1 MNKALIIKDSVL
13 AAFSVAGS
21 FLARSL
27 GGWDTALQT
36 LIILMAIDYITGIL
50 IAAVWQKSS
59 KSQTG
64 SLESRA
70 GFKGLVRKGLILLVV
85 LIGVQLDAILGLQA
99 FCRTAIVLFFC
110 GNEGLS
116 IVENLGIMG
125 LPLPDFVKSKF
136 EQLKMKNNPQE
147 NDNQDQLLK

>member
-1 MNKALIIKDSVL
+1 MNKALIIKDSIL
-13 AAFSVAGS
+13 AAFALGGS
-21 FLARSL
+21 FIARSL

-36 LIILMAIDYITGIL
+36 LIIFMAIDYITGLLVAGI
-50 IAAVWQKSS
+50 WQRSN

-64 SLESRA
+64 AIESRA
-70 GFKGLVRKGLILLVV
+70 GFKGLIRKGLILLVV
-85 LIGVQLDAILGLQA
+85 LIGVQLDAIIGLQA

-125 LPLPDFVKSKF
+125 LPLPDFIKSKF
-136 EQLKMKNNPQE
+136 EQLRDKGNPD
-147 NDNQDQLLK
+147 NDTPDQ

>member
-1 MNKALIIKDSVL
+1 MNKAMLIKDSVL
-13 AAFSVAGS
+13 VALSVAGS
-21 FLARSL
+21 FLARTL

-36 LIILMAIDYITGIL
+36 LIILMAIDFVTGLL
-50 IAAVWQKSS
+50 IAGVWQKSS

-64 SLESRA
+64 ALESKA
-70 GFKGLVRKGLILLVV
+70 GFKGLIRKGLILLVV

-99 FCRTAIVLFFC
+99 FCRTAIILFFC

-125 LPLPDFVKSKF
+125 LPLPDFIKSKF
-136 EQLKMKNNPQE
+136 EQLRDMGKPDSNIP
-147 NDNQDQLLK
+147 DQ

>member
-1 MNKALIIKDSVL
+1 
-13 AAFSVAGS
+13 
-21 FLARSL
+21 
-27 GGWDTALQT
+27 
-36 LIILMAIDYITGIL
+36 MAIDYITGIL

-59 KSQTG
+59 KSKTG
-64 SLESRA
+64 ALESRA

-85 LIGVQLDAILGLQA
+85 LIGVQLDAILGMQA

-125 LPLPDFVKSKF
+125 LPLPDFIKKKF
-136 EQLKMKNNPQE
+136 EQLKDKGNP
-147 NDNQDQLLK
+147 DTTAPTD

>member
-1 MNKALIIKDSVL
+1 MNKTLMIKDSVL
-13 AAFSVAGS
+13 VVLSVAGS
-21 FLARSL
+21 FLAKAL

-36 LIILMAIDYITGIL
+36 LIILMAIDYITGLL
-50 IAAVWQKSS
+50 IAAVWQRSS

-64 SLESRA
+64 ALESKA

-99 FCRTAIVLFFC
+99 FCRTAIILFFC

-116 IVENLGIMG
+116 IVENLGVMG
-125 LPLPDFVKSKF
+125 LPLPDFVRTKF
-136 EQLKMKNNPQE
+136 EQLKAQGNPE
-147 NDNQDQLLK
+147 PPDTDPEK

>member
-13 AAFSVAGS
+13 VALSIAGS
-21 FLARSL
+21 FIARAL

-36 LIILMAIDYITGIL
+36 LIILMAVDYITGIM
-50 IAAVWQKSS
+50 IAAVWQKSNKS
-59 KSQTG
+59 KTG
-64 SLESRA
+64 ALESRA
-70 GFKGLVRKGLILLVV
+70 GFKGLIRKGLILLVV
-85 LIGVQLDAILGLQA
+85 LIGVQLDAIIGLQA

-125 LPLPDFVKSKF
+125 LPLPDFIKSKF
-136 EQLKMKNNPQE
+136 EQLRDKGNTKEP
-147 NDNQDQLLK
+147 DN

>member
-1 MNKALIIKDSVL
+1 MNKTLMIKDSVL
-13 AAFSVAGS
+13 VAFSVAGS
-21 FLARSL
+21 FIARAL

-36 LIILMAIDYITGIL
+36 LIILMAIDYITGLL

-64 SLESRA
+64 ALESKA

-99 FCRTAIVLFFC
+99 FCRTAIILFFC

-116 IVENLGIMG
+116 IVENLGVMG
-125 LPLPDFVKSKF
+125 LPLPDFVKTKF
-136 EQLKMKNNPQE
+136 EQLKDKGNPDPPDIE
-147 NDNQDQLLK
+147 K

>member
-1 MNKALIIKDSVL
+1 MNKTLIIKDTVL
-13 AAFSVAGS
+13 VAVSVAGS
-21 FLARSL
+21 FLARTL

-36 LIILMAIDYITGIL
+36 LIILMVIDYITGLL
-50 IAAVWQKSS
+50 IAGVWQKSS

-64 SLESRA
+64 ALESRA

-99 FCRTAIVLFFC
+99 FCRTAIILFFC

-125 LPLPDFVKSKF
+125 VPLPDFIKEKF
-136 EQLKMKNNPQE
+136 ELLRQKGNPKE
-147 NDNQDQLLK
+147 

>member
-1 MNKALIIKDSVL
+1 MNKTLMIKDSVL
-13 AAFSVAGS
+13 VALSVAGS
-21 FLARSL
+21 FMARAL

-36 LIILMAIDYITGIL
+36 LVILMAIDYITGIL

-59 KSQTG
+59 KSKTG
-64 SLESRA
+64 ALESRA
-70 GFKGLVRKGLILLVV
+70 GFKGLVRKGLILMVV

-125 LPLPDFVKSKF
+125 LPLPDFVKTKF
-136 EQLKMKNNPQE
+136 EQLKAKGNPDE
-147 NDNQDQLLK
+147 HSPEE

>member
-1 MNKALIIKDSVL
+1 M
-13 AAFSVAGS
+13 
-21 FLARSL
+21 
-27 GGWDTALQT
+27 
-36 LIILMAIDYITGIL
+36 DYTTGIL

-59 KSQTG
+59 KSKTG
-64 SLESRA
+64 ALESRA

-125 LPLPDFVKSKF
+125 LPLPGFVKTKF
-136 EQLKMKNNPQE
+136 EQLKAKGNPDE
-147 NDNQDQLLK
+147 NSPEE

>member
-1 MNKALIIKDSVL
+1 MNKTLMIKDSVL
-13 AAFSVAGS
+13 VALSVAGS
-21 FLARSL
+21 FIARAL

-36 LIILMAIDYITGIL
+36 LIILMAIDYITGLL

-64 SLESRA
+64 ALESKA

-99 FCRTAIVLFFC
+99 FCRTAIILFFC

-116 IVENLGIMG
+116 IVENLGVMG
-125 LPLPDFVKSKF
+125 LPLPDFVKTKF
-136 EQLKMKNNPQE
+136 EQLKDKGNPE
-147 NDNQDQLLK
+147 STNKPD

>member
-1 MNKALIIKDSVL
+1 MNKTLMIKDSVL
-13 AAFSVAGS
+13 VALSVAGS
-21 FLARSL
+21 FLARAL
-27 GGWDTALQT
+27 GWWDSALQT
-36 LIILMAIDYITGIL
+36 LVILMAIDYITGIL

-59 KSQTG
+59 KSKSG
-64 SLESRA
+64 ALESRA

-125 LPLPDFVKSKF
+125 LPLPDFVKKKF
-136 EQLKMKNNPQE
+136 EQLKDKGNPDS
-147 NDNQDQLLK
+147 NLPAD

>member
-1 MNKALIIKDSVL
+1 MNKTLMIKDSVL
-13 AAFSVAGS
+13 VAISVAGS
-21 FLARSL
+21 FLAKAL

-36 LIILMAIDYITGIL
+36 LVILMAIDYITGIL

-59 KSQTG
+59 KSKTG
-64 SLESRA
+64 ALESRA

-125 LPLPDFVKSKF
+125 LPLPDFVKTKF
-136 EQLKMKNNPQE
+136 EQLKAKGNPDE
-147 NDNQDQLLK
+147 HSPEE

>member
-1 MNKALIIKDSVL
+1 MNKTLMIKDSVL
-13 AAFSVAGS
+13 VALSVAGS
-21 FLARSL
+21 FMARAL

-36 LIILMAIDYITGIL
+36 LVILMAIDYITGIL

-59 KSQTG
+59 KSKTG
-64 SLESRA
+64 ALESRA

-99 FCRTAIVLFFC
+99 FCRTTIVLFFC

-125 LPLPDFVKSKF
+125 LPLPDFVKTKF
-136 EQLKMKNNPQE
+136 EQLKAKGNPNE
-147 NDNQDQLLK
+147 HSPEE

>member
-1 MNKALIIKDSVL
+1 MNKTLIIKDTVL
-13 AAFSVAGS
+13 VAISVAGS
-21 FLARSL
+21 FLAKAL

-36 LIILMAIDYITGIL
+36 LVILMAIDYITGIL

-59 KSQTG
+59 KSKTG
-64 SLESRA
+64 ALESRA

-125 LPLPDFVKSKF
+125 LPLPDFVKTKF
-136 EQLKMKNNPQE
+136 EQLKTKGNPDDHSPE
-147 NDNQDQLLK
+147 E

>member
-1 MNKALIIKDSVL
+1 MNKTLLIKDSVL
-13 AAFSVAGS
+13 VELSVAGS
-21 FLARSL
+21 FMARVL

-36 LIILMAIDYITGIL
+36 LVILMAIDYITGIL

-59 KSQTG
+59 KSKTG
-64 SLESRA
+64 ALESRA

-125 LPLPDFVKSKF
+125 LPLPDFVKTKF
-136 EQLKMKNNPQE
+136 EQLKEKGNPDSKSTSE
-147 NDNQDQLLK
+147 

>member
-1 MNKALIIKDSVL
+1 MNKTLMIKDSVL
-13 AAFSVAGS
+13 VALSVAGS
-21 FLARSL
+21 FLARAL

-36 LIILMAIDYITGIL
+36 LVILMAIDYITGIL

-59 KSQTG
+59 KSKTG
-64 SLESRA
+64 ALESRA

-125 LPLPDFVKSKF
+125 LPLPDFVKTKF
-136 EQLKMKNNPQE
+136 EQLKAKGNPDE
-147 NDNQDQLLK
+147 HSPEK

>member
-1 MNKALIIKDSVL
+1 MNKTLMIKDSVL
-13 AAFSVAGS
+13 VALSVAGS
-21 FLARSL
+21 FMARAL

-36 LIILMAIDYITGIL
+36 LVILMAIDYITGIL
-50 IAAVWQKSS
+50 IAAVWQRSS
-59 KSQTG
+59 KSKTG
-64 SLESRA
+64 ALESRA

-125 LPLPDFVKSKF
+125 LPLPDFVKTKF
-136 EQLKMKNNPQE
+136 EQLKTKGNPDE
-147 NDNQDQLLK
+147 HSPEE